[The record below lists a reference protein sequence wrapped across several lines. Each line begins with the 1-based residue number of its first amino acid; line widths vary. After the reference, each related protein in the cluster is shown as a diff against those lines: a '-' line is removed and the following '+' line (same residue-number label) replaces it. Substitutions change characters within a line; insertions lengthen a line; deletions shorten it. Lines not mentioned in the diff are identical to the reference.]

1 MKLLLTLPL
10 FLTTILGLSAPS
22 RADATAPPPFTP
34 DQAEAG
40 AGPTRPRV
48 SSAVWTSVARA
59 ASATPAASPS
69 RPGTAGADT
78 SATGRPTNPAL
89 DFDFFNAPSGQAAAE
104 EASSP
109 DERAAQARTRRW
121 MLEVHQIPGI
131 ATWAAMV
138 ATVTVGQLNYNQLYG
153 GDGGSNKWQTP
164 HQWLVISTSTLFAA
178 TGGFALRRPRPTR
191 SRYASNRP
199 RPSHSRGGRD
209 LGHGHRNFPG
219 LDHQPPSPTGQ
230 PAQLAHHGA
239 LSSGHRLFHP
249 GLSNR
254 GGWRLDLLIVAS
266 GSSDSR
272 ERRRALPDCAH
283 SRGM

>member
-121 MLEVHQIPGI
+121 MLEVHQILGI

-178 TGGFALRRPRPTR
+178 TGGFALLAPTPYPKPLR
-191 SRYASNRP
+191 FDTGLVHRIAVAGATLGMVTEIFLGWITSHQADSGNPHNLRTMARYHQVIGYSTLGFLTVA
-199 RPSHSRGGRD
+199 GGVWI
-209 LGHGHRNFPG
+209 F
-219 LDHQPPSPTGQ
+219 
-230 PAQLAHHGA
+230 
-239 LSSGHRLFHP
+239 
-249 GLSNR
+249 
-254 GGWRLDLLIVAS
+254 
-266 GSSDSR
+266 
-272 ERRRALPDCAH
+272 
-283 SRGM
+283 